1 MLYNR
6 VKDLPLYVSNRENF
20 RKCIKNLAYKI
31 MYKSKKEKVQ
41 NIISEKEITVL
52 KDLGK
57 NENLHITRPDKGNGV
72 VILNNHEYIDKME
85 LLLNDPLVFENQYH
99 HDPLLKIM
107 HSEDKIN
114 RMLKKLKNDN
124 IITEEEYKH
133 LYASGSTPG
142 TLYGLPKIQKP
153 NIPIRPILSAINTP
167 NYKLAKFLIPSIE
180 HLTKSEYVLKTQEN
194 FLKP

>member
-1 MLYNR
+1 MSWLDY
-6 VKDLPLYVSNRENF
+6 
-20 RKCIKNLAYKI
+20 CIL
-31 MYKSKKEKVQ
+31 S
-41 NIISEKEITVL
+41 L
-52 KDLGK
+52 
-57 NENLHITRPDKGNGV
+57 
-72 VILNNHEYIDKME
+72 

-99 HDPLLKIM
+99 YDPLLKIM

-142 TLYGLPKIQKP
+142 TLYGLPKIHKP
-153 NIPIRPILSAINTP
+153 NIPIRPILSAINIP

-180 HLTKSEYVLKTQEN
+180 HLTKSEYVLKNSREFFETIKDFNLPKTSKMVSFDITSLYTNIPIKETTEIILN
-194 FLKP
+194 GLYNDDNGFRGLSRERFHKLINLIVEDNYFLFNGKLRT